1 MGNGMRA
8 ILAVL
13 WNDNEAD
20 PLLDLAITVA
30 SRFDAHLVGLYV
42 RPAAENFIPSGDFGL
57 ALSQDYL
64 ERLTHESATKAARLR
79 SRFESVVGREGGA
92 GGGKISAEWLEAEG
106 SAAVHI
112 GSIGRVY
119 DLILVSRPDAKG
131 SAESEILLE
140 AALFE
145 TGRPVLV
152 APPVLPASFGT
163 KALVAWNG
171 STESSL
177 TLALGLPLL
186 QQAQEVHVLSVEG
199 AIVPGPGAAEVA
211 RYLGYHG
218 ISAKARHIETPS
230 PGTAAGE
237 VFLAE
242 AMRLGCDLMLKGA
255 YTQSRLRQMIFGGA
269 TRHIINSATLPV
281 LMAH

>member
-20 PLLDLAITVA
+20 PLLDLAVTVA
-30 SRFDAHLVGLYV
+30 SRFEAHLVGLYV

-64 ERLTHESATKAARLR
+64 ERLTQESAAKAGRLR
-79 SRFESVVGREGGA
+79 ERFETVVGRRAGEAA
-92 GGGKISAEWLEAEG
+92 GGRISAEWMEAEG

-119 DLILVSRPDAKG
+119 DLILVSRPDARG

-152 APPVLPASFGT
+152 APPTLPASFGT

-186 QQAQEVHVLSVEG
+186 QQAQEV
-199 AIVPGPGAAEVA
+199 
-211 RYLGYHG
+211 
-218 ISAKARHIETPS
+218 
-230 PGTAAGE
+230 
-237 VFLAE
+237 
-242 AMRLGCDLMLKGA
+242 
-255 YTQSRLRQMIFGGA
+255 
-269 TRHIINSATLPV
+269 
-281 LMAH
+281 

>member
-1 MGNGMRA
+1 MRA

-13 WNDNEAD
+13 WNDAEAD
-20 PLLDLAITVA
+20 ALLDLSIAIA
-30 SRFDAHLVGLYV
+30 GRFDSHLAGLYV

-64 ERLTHESATKAARLR
+64 ERLTRESAAKAARLHKH
-79 SRFESVVGREGGA
+79 FEDRVAGRTSA
-92 GGGKISAEWLEAEG
+92 GSAFSAEWTEAEG
-106 SAAVHI
+106 SAAVHV
-112 GSIGRVY
+112 GSLGRLY
-119 DLILVSRPDAKG
+119 DLIVVSRPDTKG

-152 APPVLPASFGT
+152 APPVLPSTIGT
-163 KALVAWNG
+163 KVLVAWNG
-171 STESSL
+171 STESAL
-177 TLALGLPLL
+177 TLAHGMPLL
-186 QQAQEVHVLSVEG
+186 TKAEQVYVVSIEG
-199 AIVPGPGAAEVA
+199 AMVPGPTASDVV

-218 ISAKARHIETPS
+218 VNAGARHVDGKGNGAP
-230 PGTAAGE
+230 AGE
-237 VFLAE
+237 LFLAE
-242 AMRLGCDLMLKGA
+242 AAKLGCDMMFKGA

-269 TRHIINSATLPV
+269 TRHIINSATIPV

>member
-13 WNDNEAD
+13 WNDTEAD
-20 PLLDLAITVA
+20 PLLDLAVTVA

-64 ERLTHESATKAARLR
+64 ERLTHESAAKAARLR
-79 SRFESVVGREGGA
+79 GRFESVVGRHGGT
-92 GGGKISAEWLEAEG
+92 GKISAEWMEAEG

-152 APPVLPASFGT
+152 APPSLPASFAT
-163 KALVAWNG
+163 KVLVAWNG
-171 STESSL
+171 STESAL
-177 TLALGLPLL
+177 TVALGLPLL
-186 QQAQEVHVLSVEG
+186 QQAQEVHVMSIEG

-218 ISAKARHIETPS
+218 ISAKARHIETPY
-230 PGTAAGE
+230 AHAQAGE

-242 AMRLGCDLMLKGA
+242 AGKLGCDLMFKGA

>member
-8 ILAVL
+8 VLAVL

-20 PLLDLAITVA
+20 PLLDLAVTVA
-30 SRFDAHLVGLYV
+30 SRFEAHLVGLYV

-64 ERLTHESATKAARLR
+64 ERLTQESATKAGRLR
-79 SRFESVVGREGGA
+79 GRFESVVGRH
-92 GGGKISAEWLEAEG
+92 GGKLSAEWMEAEG

-152 APPVLPASFGT
+152 APPSLPASFGT

-186 QQAQEVHVLSVEG
+186 RQAQEVHVLSIEG
-199 AIVPGPGAAEVA
+199 AIVPGPGAAEVV

-218 ISAKARHIETPS
+218 ISAQARHI
-230 PGTAAGE
+230 GTASGNAGE
-237 VFLAE
+237 MFLAE
-242 AMRLGCDLMLKGA
+242 AGRLGCDLMFKGA

>member
-1 MGNGMRA
+1 MRA

-13 WNDNEAD
+13 WNDTEAD
-20 PLLDLAITVA
+20 PLLDLATTIA
-30 SRFDAHLVGLYV
+30 GRFDSHLVGLYV

-64 ERLTHESATKAARLR
+64 ERLTQESAAKAGRLR
-79 SRFESVVGREGGA
+79 QRFETMVATRTAGGA
-92 GGGKISAEWLEAEG
+92 GGRFSAEWTEAEG

-112 GSIGRVY
+112 GSVGRVY
-119 DLILVSRPDAKG
+119 DLLLVSRPDAKG

-152 APPVLPASFGT
+152 APPILPSTIGT
-163 KALVAWNG
+163 KVLVAWNG
-171 STESSL
+171 STESAL
-177 TLALGLPLL
+177 TLALGMPLL
-186 QQAQEVHVLSVEG
+186 TQAEQVYVVSIEG
-199 AIVPGPGAAEVA
+199 AMVPGPGAAEVA

-218 ISAKARHIETPS
+218 ISASARHIESGSTP
-230 PGTAAGE
+230 AGD

-242 AMRLGCDLMLKGA
+242 AAKLGCDLMFKGA

-269 TRHIINSATLPV
+269 TRHIINNATIPI

>member
-1 MGNGMRA
+1 MRA

-13 WNDNEAD
+13 WNDTEAD
-20 PLLDLAITVA
+20 PLLDLATTIA

-64 ERLTHESATKAARLR
+64 ERLTRESAAKAARLHQSFETVVAR
-79 SRFESVVGREGGA
+79 HEGAAPGGRF
-92 GGGKISAEWLEAEG
+92 SAEWMEAEG

-152 APPVLPASFGT
+152 APPTLPATIGT
-163 KALVAWNG
+163 KVLIAWNG
-171 STESSL
+171 STESAL

-186 QQAQEVHVLSVEG
+186 TRAEQVYVVSIEG
-199 AIVPGPGAAEVA
+199 ALVPGPGAAEVA

-218 ISAKARHIETPS
+218 ISASARHLE
-230 PGTAAGE
+230 GTSAPAGE
-237 VFLAE
+237 TFLAE
-242 AMRLGCDLMLKGA
+242 ATKLGCDLMFKGA

-269 TRHIINSATLPV
+269 TRHIINSATIPI

>member
-8 ILAVL
+8 VLAVL

-20 PLLDLAITVA
+20 PLLDLAVTVA
-30 SRFDAHLVGLYV
+30 SRFEAHLVGLYV

-64 ERLTHESATKAARLR
+64 ERLTQESATKAGRLR
-79 SRFESVVGREGGA
+79 GRFESVVGRHGGA
-92 GGGKISAEWLEAEG
+92 AGGKLSAEWVEAEG

-152 APPVLPASFGT
+152 APPALPASFGT

-186 QQAQEVHVLSVEG
+186 QQAQEVHVLSIEG
-199 AIVPGPGAAEVA
+199 AIVPGPGAAEVV

-218 ISAKARHIETPS
+218 ISAKARHIETAT
-230 PGTAAGE
+230 GNAGE
-237 VFLAE
+237 MFLAE
-242 AMRLGCDLMLKGA
+242 AARLGCDLMLKGA

-269 TRHIINSATLPV
+269 TRHIINNATLPV